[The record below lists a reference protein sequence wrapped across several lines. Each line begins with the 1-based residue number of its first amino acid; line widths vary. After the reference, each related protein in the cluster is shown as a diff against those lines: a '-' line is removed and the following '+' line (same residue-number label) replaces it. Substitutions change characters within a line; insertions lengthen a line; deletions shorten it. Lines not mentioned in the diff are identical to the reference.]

1 MITMEE
7 ITHVYAEKKAA
18 DPVPVS
24 PEEYDLTFLHQ
35 TTDEELK
42 GIYQVMGITS
52 CTLAEAFMKYYLNS
66 LTVTEKDISQLS
78 AAKR

>member
-1 MITMEE
+1 MITMEK
-7 ITHVYAEKKAA
+7 ITRVYAEKKAA
-18 DPVPVS
+18 DPTPVS

-42 GIYQVMGITS
+42 GIYQVMGITG

-66 LTVTEKDISQLS
+66 LTVTEKELS
-78 AAKR
+78 RFNAAQR